1 MYERLLSFKNDST
14 LSRFQL
20 NLKRSLRGLFLLK
33 SFPGLS
39 FFNSVKHS
47 YWGTG
52 EAYAMFVPSGGIVDT
67 DAYPHSIM
75 FPIPGND
82 DAFGSIFFLNRL
94 IARAVVLAKIIMM
107 LKRYSKAC
115 EDLAEWVRKLPFL
128 RRR

>member
-1 MYERLLSFKNDST
+1 MYERMLAFRAEAS
-14 LSRFQL
+14 LSRFEL

-47 YWGTG
+47 YWGAG

-94 IARAVVLAKIIMM
+94 VARVVILAKITAMVA
-107 LKRYSKAC
+107 RYSKAC
-115 EDLAEWVRKLPFL
+115 EETNKWVRKLPFL

>member
-1 MYERLLSFKNDST
+1 MYERLLSLRADSS
-14 LSRFQL
+14 LSRFSL

-39 FFNSVKHS
+39 FFNSVKNS
-47 YWGTG
+47 YWGAG
-52 EAYAMFVPSGGIVDT
+52 EAYAMFVPSGGVVDT

-94 IARAVVLAKIIMM
+94 VAKTVVLAKIATMVS
-107 LKRYSKAC
+107 RYTKVC
-115 EDLAEWVRKLPFL
+115 EKSAK
-128 RRR
+128 